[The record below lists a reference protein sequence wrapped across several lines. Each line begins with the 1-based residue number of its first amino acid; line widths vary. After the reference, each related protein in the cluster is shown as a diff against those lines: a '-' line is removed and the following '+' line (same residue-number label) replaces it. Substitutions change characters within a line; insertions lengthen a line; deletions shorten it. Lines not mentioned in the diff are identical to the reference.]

1 MGSLG
6 GARNPDPGQV
16 TDFDTWKAD
25 LEARHLAL
33 KAEESQLMAALD
45 SMDPLIGAR
54 AFRALAD
61 RMEALE
67 TEWLQL
73 AEEARARGQG

>member
-1 MGSLG
+1 M
-6 GARNPDPGQV
+6 
-16 TDFDTWKAD
+16 TDFDSWKAD

-33 KAEESQLMAALD
+33 KAEESQLIAALD

-61 RMEALE
+61 RMEGLE
-67 TEWLQL
+67 AEWLEF
-73 AEEARARGQG
+73 AEEARERGQG

>member
-1 MGSLG
+1 MGSIG

-16 TDFDTWKAD
+16 TDLVTWKAD

-33 KAEESQLMAALD
+33 KAEESRLMAALD

-67 TEWLQL
+67 AEWLQL

>member
-1 MGSLG
+1 M
-6 GARNPDPGQV
+6 
-16 TDFDTWKAD
+16 TDFDSWKTD

-33 KAEESQLMAALD
+33 KAEESQLKAALD

-67 TEWLQL
+67 AEWLQF
-73 AEEARARGQG
+73 AEEARERGQG

>member
-1 MGSLG
+1 MGALG
-6 GARNPDPGQV
+6 GARHPDPGQV
-16 TDFDTWKAD
+16 TDLDSWKAD

-33 KAEESQLMAALD
+33 QAEETQLRAVLE

-67 TEWLQL
+67 TEWLQF
-73 AEEARARGQG
+73 AEEVRERGQG

>member
-1 MGSLG
+1 MGSIG

-25 LEARHLAL
+25 LEARRLAL

-67 TEWLQL
+67 TEWLQF
-73 AEEARARGQG
+73 AQVAKARGQG

>member
-1 MGSLG
+1 M
-6 GARNPDPGQV
+6 
-16 TDFDTWKAD
+16 TDFDLWRAE

-33 KAEESQLMAALD
+33 KAEETQLMGVID
-45 SMDPLIGAR
+45 SMDPLIAAR

-67 TEWLQL
+67 TEWLRL

>member
-1 MGSLG
+1 MGSIG

>member
-16 TDFDTWKAD
+16 TDFDRWKAE

-33 KAEESQLMAALD
+33 KAEETQLMAVMD

-67 TEWLQL
+67 AEWLQL

>member
-16 TDFDTWKAD
+16 TDFDSWKAE

-33 KAEESQLMAALD
+33 KAEETQLMSALNT
-45 SMDPLIGAR
+45 MDPLIGAR

-67 TEWLQL
+67 AEWLQL
-73 AEEARARGQG
+73 AEEARDCGQG